1 MTAVVIR
8 RWLRFAAI
16 AGDVLFVLWILR
28 NGIDEGFS
36 ATPAQVASYVGLVV
50 LLALNA
56 VLLAT
61 R

>member
-1 MTAVVIR
+1 MTGTVR
-8 RWLRFAAI
+8 RWLRYAAI
-16 AGDVLFVLWILR
+16 AGDVVFVLWIVR

-36 ATPAQVASYVGLVV
+36 ATPVQAVSYVGLIV

-56 VLLAT
+56 VLLAS